1 VTLVRQRVREELKL
15 DTTDLADPDYR
26 AKRFDA
32 LTVAR
37 ALLQNSATNLRSGV
51 GQPHGNGAAS
61 AASIN
66 EMGSGFIN
74 VAGALR
80 SEAIMVAPTVLFRD
94 PSEFGAPP
102 DPVFGQST
110 GGENIVVQIPTGSF
124 GAVPVIG
131 LQGTLERRKEVIIRD
146 VTNGQGGGTYNL
158 TVQNNRLADN
168 PGFQISFVNASGAP
182 INSVN
187 VPAGGQRSFFVRVVA
202 DGRQITPDLCKSG
215 DPVNANVPPPAPT
228 PCSELQFYVTAS
240 DATGDTMRMPFYYR
254 AVPSDAAAIPPL
266 AAQLRNISTRLNVLT
281 GDNRGIAG
289 FIITGDE
296 PKRVALRGIGPS
308 LRSEGAPL
316 NGRLNDPVLELFD
329 SSGVLITS
337 NDNWKDSQENAID
350 DSGFA
355 PSNERE
361 SVILR
366 TLTPGSYTVVLSGKD
381 NTTGIGLV
389 EAYDRDETGDE
400 RFANISTRG
409 RVETGDNILIGGFI
423 AGRQDGPTNIVVRA
437 LGPSLASQGVPQT
450 LQDPTVQLVNSN
462 GVVINENDDFAASPQ
477 RAEIESRGLA
487 PADQRE
493 SALLQS
499 VTPGDYTVIVRGK
512 GDTTG
517 NGLVEIYNVQ

>member
-1 VTLVRQRVREELKL
+1 
-15 DTTDLADPDYR
+15 
-26 AKRFDA
+26 
-32 LTVAR
+32 
-37 ALLQNSATNLRSGV
+37 
-51 GQPHGNGAAS
+51 
-61 AASIN
+61 
-66 EMGSGFIN
+66 M
-74 VAGALR
+74 
-80 SEAIMVAPTVLFRD
+80 
-94 PSEFGAPP
+94 
-102 DPVFGQST
+102 
-110 GGENIVVQIPTGSF
+110 
-124 GAVPVIG
+124 
-131 LQGTLERRKEVIIRD
+131 
-146 VTNGQGGGTYNL
+146 
-158 TVQNNRLADN
+158 
-168 PGFQISFVNASGAP
+168 
-182 INSVN
+182 
-187 VPAGGQRSFFVRVVA
+187 
-202 DGRQITPDLCKSG
+202 
-215 DPVNANVPPPAPT
+215 
-228 PCSELQFYVTAS
+228 PCSEFQFYVTAT

-254 AVPSDAAAIPPL
+254 AVQADAAAIPPL

-329 SSGVLITS
+329 GSGVSITS
-337 NDNWKDSQENAID
+337 NDNWKDSQEGAID

-355 PSNERE
+355 PANERE

-366 TLTPGSYTVVLSGKD
+366 TLTPGNYTVLLSGKD

-409 RVETGDNILIGGFI
+409 RVETGDSILIGGFI
-423 AGRQDGPTNIVVRA
+423 AGRQDGPTNIVVRV

-487 PADQRE
+487 PTDQRE

-499 VTPGDYTVIVRGK
+499 VAPGDYTAIVRGK

-517 NGLVEIYNVQ
+517 NGLIEIYNVQ